1 MIFSLVMI
9 PLCLMCFVLY
19 TYHREEK
26 YGLDQLFKETY
37 KKGYTEI
44 ETSKYGGNASKAVV

>member
-1 MIFSLVMI
+1 M
-9 PLCLMCFVLY
+9 CLMCFVLY

-26 YGLDQLFKETY
+26 YRIYYGLDQLFKETY

-44 ETSKYGGNASKAVV
+44 ETSKNGGNASKAVV